1 MRSHDARDF
10 DDPMVI
16 NLHDKHVAE
25 RMPIHQA
32 RTEAELGSCVVAH
45 ATVAGK
51 RRFRFDC
58 LFGRVDQ
65 RRIA

>member
-10 DDPMVI
+10 DDPLVI

-32 RTEAELGSCVVAH
+32 RTDAELGSRVVSH
-45 ATVAGK
+45 ARSAGHRK
-51 RRFRFDC
+51 
-58 LFGRVDQ
+58 LRVVRSDV

>member
-1 MRSHDARDF
+1 MRSHDERDF

-32 RTEAELGSCVVAH
+32 RTEAELESFTVQKGQRYGWRNLRVVRDDI
-45 ATVAGK
+45 
-51 RRFRFDC
+51 RRS
-58 LFGRVDQ
+58 
-65 RRIA
+65 A